1 MSQNHDFKSLPL
13 SDPFMFAMAMH
24 DEDICKLLLGYLL
37 GNDVGPLRFI
47 DDALGLCGPIE
58 AHSHGLGVYL
68 AGKDGTR
75 YYITTGTNKE
85 EVPKAGRYYA
95 SAITAQ
101 LMEAEKNREDMDEN
115 WGEGIP
121 DCYIVIVC
129 GFDATGG
136 GLPRYTVVQRVTG
149 VSHSGHEIS
158 HFLDD
163 GVRHII
169 LNAEYTKENFQPR
182 PILEFLDYFRNA
194 DDKAAF
200 TTPLAQKVVEAVK
213 KVRQSKEVEEDYMTY
228 QMKLNDSYRRGSDAK
243 LTFIVKRMLKTMT
256 PEQVAEIVDESPKTI
271 QDIMSEPDVPKNK

>member
-24 DEDICKLLLGYLL
+24 DEDICKLLLGHLL

-95 SAITAQ
+95 SAITKQ
-101 LMEAEKNREDMDEN
+101 LMEAEKNHEDIDEN

-136 GLPRYTVVQRVTG
+136 GLPRYTVLRRVIGT
-149 VSHSGHEIS
+149 SGPDRGL
-158 HFLDD
+158 HFFDD

-169 LNAEYTKENFQPR
+169 LNAEYTKENFQPL

-213 KVRQSKEVEEDYMTY
+213 KVRQNKEVEEDYMTY
-228 QMKLNDSYRRGSDAK
+228 QMKLNDSYRCGSDAK
-243 LTFIVKRMLKTMT
+243 LVFIVKRMLKTMS
-256 PEQVAEIVDESPKTI
+256 PEQVAKIVDETPETI
-271 QDIMSEPDVPKNK
+271 RNLMDEPDVSENK